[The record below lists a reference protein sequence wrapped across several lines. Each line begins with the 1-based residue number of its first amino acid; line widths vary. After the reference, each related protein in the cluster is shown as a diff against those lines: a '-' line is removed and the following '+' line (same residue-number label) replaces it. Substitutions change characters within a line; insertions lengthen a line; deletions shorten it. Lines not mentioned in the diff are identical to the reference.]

1 MDDTICWENSKTMPI
16 SQGEYLKECPVVIV
30 SDILELT
37 DELEAKIEIR
47 NLLVMTQSC
56 DLAQNKAKSVALCP
70 IYTLGE
76 LAESN
81 IYYSNKKNWEN
92 VRQGRVEGWHMVPG
106 FLGFNNQE
114 ALVVD
119 FRQIYSLPISF
130 LNKFVDGSNLRKR
143 LKSPYL
149 EHTAQSF
156 ARFFMRVGLP
166 SNIEQFK

>member
-1 MDDTICWENSKTMPI
+1 MEDIICWENCNRKPL
-16 SQGEYLKECPVVIV
+16 SQGEYLEECPVVLV
-30 SDILELT
+30 SDILESA
-37 DELEAKIEIR
+37 DELDAKVEIR
-47 NLLVMTQSC
+47 NLVVMTQSC
-56 DLAQNKAKSVALCP
+56 DLAQNKVKSVALCP
-70 IYTLGE
+70 IYSLEE
-76 LAESN
+76 LAKLN
-81 IYYSNKKNWEN
+81 TQYSNKKNWEN

-119 FRQIYSLPISF
+119 FRQIYSLPINF
-130 LNKFVDGSNLRKR
+130 LNKFIDTSKMRRK